1 MANLVIPSKQL
12 TYSTT
17 VVPLTTVQSALWK
30 LGMPILDASAVT
42 GYKKRAQ
49 REMLWR
55 AVRWQI
61 LAAIALVAVI
71 ALGRQPG
78 RIAAV
83 AAAATTLTLLF
94 GWLVN
99 TSDLQWASVDY
110 LAYQRLSP
118 VPLHVSSAASALI
131 ERGVPQQAIGVEYL
145 KADPVLF
152 VRDTED
158 GSKRYDL
165 IVW

>member
-12 TYSTT
+12 N
-17 VVPLTTVQSALWK
+17 LFDNHRSAYH
-30 LGMPILDASAVT
+30 SAERPVEACHANF
-42 GYKKRAQ
+42 G
-49 REMLWR
+49 WR

-118 VPLHVSSAASALI
+118 VPVHVSSTASALI
-131 ERGVPQQAIGVEYL
+131 ERGVPQEAIGIEYL
-145 KADPVLF
+145 KTDPVLF